1 MLEIKPIRFVGLFL
15 LSFSFD
21 YFGGI
26 LSFFAL
32 NISIH
37 SFQLLFAFIAFLLSV
52 PFKKIVI
59 TREVK
64 SVLLLLLLFVTYCY
78 FNKGFGAPLYYRYK
92 INLLLYSF
100 LIIVFSFFSVQSYK
114 ELDFFLKLC
123 LIQICISLIISG
135 FDVNAT
141 NRIDNGEPI
150 TISRS
155 AIILIF
161 SSFFYNKLSKLFII
175 SFLIIGLTSL
185 ITSASRGPFLSL
197 LIVIIILNFKN
208 YLLNIQYSIKNIFLF
223 SLLISSPFFLSL
235 VGFDIQLLNRLFS
248 IFDLNDKI
256 GLGDLERLNALKFS
270 FDILSQNFI
279 TGSGFGNYPYEIL
292 GYDTRYY
299 PHNIFA
305 EILSETGII
314 GFILFSSILIL
325 LYKMI
330 KKNKKFLKLK
340 SYKFILGFYL
350 IGLLSSQFS
359 LEMPNQFLLFNSISI
374 SLIIFQLSNER
385 KNHIYKR
392 FKTKR
397 SII

>member
-1 MLEIKPIRFVGLFL
+1 MLEIKPIRFVVLFL

-21 YFGGI
+21 YFGGL
-26 LSFFAL
+26 LSFFSS

-37 SFQLLFAFIAFLLSV
+37 SFQLLFAFIAFILSV
-52 PFKKIVI
+52 PLKKIVF
-59 TREVK
+59 TSEVK
-64 SVLLLLLLFVTYCY
+64 SVLWLLLLFVTYCY
-78 FNKGFGAPLYYRYK
+78 FNKGVGAPLYYNYK

-114 ELDFFLKLC
+114 ELDFFLKLS
-123 LIQICISLIISG
+123 LIQICISLIITG
-135 FDVNAT
+135 IDINAAS
-141 NRIDNGEPI
+141 RIDNGEPI

-161 SSFFYNKLSKLFII
+161 SSFFYDKLSKPLII
-175 SFLIIGLTSL
+175 SFLIIGFTSL
-185 ITSASRGPFLSL
+185 ITSASRGPFLSF
-197 LIVIIILNFKN
+197 LIVIIILNFKK
-208 YLLNIQYSIKNIFLF
+208 YFLTIQHYIKNLFLL
-223 SLLISSPFFLSL
+223 SLLIFSPFFLSL
-235 VGFDIQLLNRLFS
+235 VGFDIQLVDRLFS
-248 IFDLNDKI
+248 IFDLKSNV
-256 GLGDLERLNALKFS
+256 GLGDLDRLNALKLS
-270 FDILSQNFI
+270 LDILRENFFI
-279 TGSGFGNYPYEIL
+279 GSGFGNYPYETL
-292 GYDTRYY
+292 GFDSRYY

-325 LYKMI
+325 IYKMI
-330 KKNKKFLKLK
+330 KKNKIFLKLK

-350 IGLLSSQFS
+350 IGILSSQFS
-359 LEMPNQFLLFNSISI
+359 LEISNQFLLFNSISI